1 MLKIQMTGNLGAD
14 AVTRTINGQPFV
26 CFKLADNRTYKD
38 KQTGERK
45 TVTTWVSCM
54 KYGENAGLLPY
65 LRKGT
70 SLYIEGEPFTKV
82 YQTQQGTNEA
92 GLNCRVS
99 VLEFLSAPSGN
110 RQQQAAPAY
119 APAYNPA
126 PAYQPAQQQRPQY
139 NQPAPSGFSP
149 ADLEPHDDDLPF

>member
-38 KQTGERK
+38 KQTGEKK

-82 YQTQQGTNEA
+82 YQNQQGENEA
-92 GLNCRVS
+92 GLNCRVN
-99 VLEFLSAPSGN
+99 VLELLSVPSGN
-110 RQQQAAPAY
+110 SQQQAAPAY
-119 APAYNPA
+119 APAY
-126 PAYQPAQQQRPQY
+126 QPAQQRLQTQSV
-139 NQPAPSGFSP
+139 QFS
-149 ADLEPHDDDLPF
+149 AQDLAPHDDDLPF